1 MHILLTPLF
10 SALQQRLVD
19 IKEESESKSRQIE
32 ACEQN
37 ISHLSEEVECLS
49 HCLQQKEATV
59 AELQSKLQSHEQLAT
74 TPETL
79 SELLKLAPQIA
90 ELERRLQEAEYQKLQ
105 AELEREA
112 AIEEV
117 EAMQNFVALLH
128 VQLGKIQF
136 D

>member
-1 MHILLTPLF
+1 M
-10 SALQQRLVD
+10 AQ
-19 IKEESESKSRQIE
+19 
-32 ACEQN
+32 
-37 ISHLSEEVECLS
+37 
-49 HCLQQKEATV
+49 
-59 AELQSKLQSHEQLAT
+59 LQSKLQSHEQLAT

-90 ELERRLQEAEYQKLQ
+90 ELEHKLQEAEYQKVQ

-128 VQLGKIQF
+128 VQLGKI
-136 D
+136 

>member
-1 MHILLTPLF
+1 M
-10 SALQQRLVD
+10 AQ
-19 IKEESESKSRQIE
+19 
-32 ACEQN
+32 
-37 ISHLSEEVECLS
+37 
-49 HCLQQKEATV
+49 
-59 AELQSKLQSHEQLAT
+59 LQSHEQFAT

-90 ELERRLQEAEYQKLQ
+90 ELECRLQEAEYQKLQ

-136 D
+136 DYD